1 MRINDFLKHIES
13 RKAYSEH
20 TVASYAADLKK
31 FEAFC
36 KETKQSSN
44 PDNADSK
51 LIRKWISSLKQSGLA
66 SRTVNRKIAAL
77 KSYYAYLLRNGLIH
91 SNPAE
96 NISNLR
102 ANKMLPD
109 FIKQDALDLLLDG
122 KYFPDDFEGIRDRL
136 IIEMLYA
143 TGMRR
148 AEIIELSVSDI
159 DISQS
164 RILITGKGQ
173 KQRIVPYPSQL
184 NTRIKEYLELRE
196 QHTPEDSHFF
206 ITKKGKAAYPKL
218 IYRSVKKYLVYIT
231 KLKKKSPHILRHTY
245 ATHLLN
251 NGADINAVKELLGHA
266 GLSATQVYT
275 HNTFERLT
283 QIYKQ
288 AHPRAQKS

>member
-1 MRINDFLKHIES
+1 MRINDFLKNIES

-20 TVASYAADLKK
+20 TVVSYAADLKK

-44 PDNADSK
+44 PDYADSK

-77 KSYYAYLLRNGLIH
+77 KSYYAYLLRNGLIEA
-91 SNPAE
+91 NPVE

-109 FIKQDALDLLLDG
+109 FIKQEALDLLLDG
-122 KYFPDDFEGIRDRL
+122 QYFPDDFEGIRDRL

-148 AEIIELSVSDI
+148 AEIIDLSISDI
-159 DISQS
+159 DMAQS
-164 RILITGKGQ
+164 RILVSGKGQ

-184 NTRIKEYLELRE
+184 NARIKAYLELRK
-196 QHTPEDSHFF
+196 QHTPEDTHFF

-218 IYRSVKKYLVYIT
+218 IYRSVRKYLVYIT
-231 KLKKKSPHILRHTY
+231 ELKKKSPHILRHTY